1 MLETKYTWTSDGCN
15 SRHRIDND
23 EKAATFNKWGLKS
36 NPVLQLKE
44 QERALQKLHM
54 IWVFQRGNILSSKF
68 EISKN
73 LSYFLLSTQDN
84 NACRFYFSWLFYMK
98 MIKVIIR

>member
-1 MLETKYTWTSDGCN
+1 MLLKIMLETKYTWTSHGCN
-15 SRHRIDND
+15 SRHRTDND
-23 EKAATFNKWGLKS
+23 EKAAIFNKWGLKS

-68 EISKN
+68 
-73 LSYFLLSTQDN
+73 
-84 NACRFYFSWLFYMK
+84 
-98 MIKVIIR
+98 